1 MRVMLA
7 VALALALAPA
17 PGLSHQTSTASPER
31 TPVRVDAIAADARG
45 RIVAD
50 LTAADFEIVDDR
62 GARTIE
68 SVRLI
73 RAEGSPRPGQTLQ
86 PVLSA
91 ADEQAEA
98 AREGTRL
105 FAFFLDEYH
114 VTPGAEAARAREAVG
129 RFVDDHLGP
138 RDLVLVVKPLDSLI
152 ALRLTR
158 DLEAARRAIATFEGR
173 KGELE
178 PRNAFEKDY
187 IGASPARIEA
197 VREQIVTSALNA
209 LASHLAG
216 LGASRKTLVVV
227 SEGFN
232 QAQRRR
238 GDESLPT
245 LEGAIRTANRAG
257 ASIYAID
264 PRGLVATSGR
274 GGDVGQ
280 DTAGQDALIALANDT
295 GGHAILRSADLAD
308 DLSRIARDASSYYL
322 ITFQADREADG
333 RFHALDVRVRRPGVQ
348 LRARKGYWAPL
359 ADSLW
364 RSRLSTSAAAA
375 RRPELPRRISPLIR
389 PWFGLSRGDAGKTR
403 VSFVWEPAAGVPG
416 DRSRALTPPV
426 RITLKAS
433 NADGTLVFE
442 GAVRPTALS
451 SPAEPGGEPPQAVFE
466 AVPGRLRVQMSI
478 EDAASRVVDTDV
490 RDVVVGPLD
499 GPLVLGT
506 SAVLRASSARAYR
519 ALEADPTA
527 APVAARVFSR
537 TERLLIRV
545 PVYAADQSAS
555 LKASLASK
563 PGTSMRALPVRRSPQ
578 SDVFEVDLP
587 LAGLAAGD
595 YLVEL
600 AATSPAGEAKDAVS
614 FRVTP

>member
-1 MRVMLA
+1 MRVVLA
-7 VALALALAPA
+7 VALALSLGP
-17 PGLSHQTSTASPER
+17 SRQTSTVGLER

-50 LTAADFEIVDDR
+50 LAPADFEVFDD
-62 GARTIE
+62 GSTRTVE
-68 SVRLI
+68 SVRLV
-73 RAEGSPRPGQTLQ
+73 RAEGSARPGQVLQ
-86 PVLSA
+86 PILSA
-91 ADEQAEA
+91 ADEQVEA

-114 VTPGAEAARAREAVG
+114 VTPGAETARAREAIG
-129 RFVDDHLGP
+129 RFVDEYLGP

-158 DLEAARRAIATFEGR
+158 DLETARRAIATFEGR

-178 PRNAFEKDY
+178 PRNAFEKNY

-209 LASHLAG
+209 LATHLAG

-227 SEGFN
+227 SEGFS

-245 LEGAIRTANRAG
+245 LESVIRSANRGG

-264 PRGLVATSGR
+264 PRGLVATPHTA
-274 GGDVGQ
+274 GDVGH
-280 DTAGQDALIALANDT
+280 DTAGQDALLTLSNET
-295 GGHAILRSADLAD
+295 GGRAILRSADLAD
-308 DLSRIARDASSYYL
+308 ELSRIARDASSYYL
-322 ITFQADREADG
+322 ITFQSEREADG
-333 RFHALDVRVRRPGVQ
+333 RFHPLDVRVRRAGVQ
-348 LRARKGYWAPL
+348 LRVRKGYWATL
-359 ADSLW
+359 ADGAW
-364 RSRLSTSAAAA
+364 RSRLSTSAEAV
-375 RRPELPRRISPLIR
+375 RPPELPRRTSPLIR
-389 PWFGLSRGDAGKTR
+389 PWFGLSRGDADKTR
-403 VSFVWEPAAGVPG
+403 VSFVWEPAARVPG
-416 DRSRALTPPV
+416 DRSRTLTPV

-433 NADGTLVFE
+433 KPDGTLVFE
-442 GAVRPTALS
+442 GAVRPTGPFNSAG
-451 SPAEPGGEPPQAVFE
+451 AGDEPPQAIFE
-466 AVPGRLRVQMSI
+466 AAPGRLRVQMSI
-478 EDAASRVVDTDV
+478 EDGASRVVDTDV
-490 RDVVVGPLD
+490 RDVVVDPLS

-506 SAVLRASSARAYR
+506 AEVLRASNARAYR
-519 ALEADPTA
+519 ALEADATA

-545 PVYAADQSAS
+545 PVYAADQSAF
-555 LKASLASK
+555 LTASLASK
-563 PGTSMRALPVRRSPQ
+563 PGRSMRALPVTRSSRP
-578 SDVFEVDLP
+578 DVYEVELP

-595 YLVEL
+595 YVVEL
-600 AATSPAGEAKDAVS
+600 TAKSPSGNANDVVA

>member
-1 MRVMLA
+1 MRVFLA
-7 VALALALAPA
+7 VALALSLDP
-17 PGLSHQTSTASPER
+17 SHQTSTASLER

-45 RIVAD
+45 TIVAD
-50 LTAADFEIVDDR
+50 LAPADFEVFDD
-62 GARTIE
+62 GGTRTVE
-68 SVRLI
+68 SVRLV
-73 RAEGSPRPGQTLQ
+73 RADGSARPGQVLQ
-86 PVLSA
+86 PILSA
-91 ADEQAEA
+91 ADEQVEA

-114 VTPGAEAARAREAVG
+114 VTPGAETARAREAVG
-129 RFVDDHLGP
+129 RFVDQYLGP

-158 DLEAARRAIATFEGR
+158 DLETARRAIATFEGR

-178 PRNAFEKDY
+178 PRNAFEKNY

-209 LASHLAG
+209 LATHLAG

-227 SEGFN
+227 SEGFS

-245 LEGAIRTANRAG
+245 LEGVIRSANRGG

-264 PRGLVATSGR
+264 PRGLVAPPRSA
-274 GGDVGQ
+274 GDVGQ
-280 DTAGQDALIALANDT
+280 DTGGQDALLALSNET
-295 GGHAILRSADLAD
+295 GGRAILRSADLAD
-308 DLSRIARDASSYYL
+308 ELSRIARDASSYYL
-322 ITFQADREADG
+322 ITFQSEREADG
-333 RFHALDVRVRRPGVQ
+333 RFHPLDVRVRRAGVQ
-348 LRARKGYWAPL
+348 LRVRKGYWSAL
-359 ADSLW
+359 ADSVW
-364 RSRLSTSAAAA
+364 RSRLSTSAEAV
-375 RRPELPRRISPLIR
+375 RPPELPRRTSPLIR

-403 VSFVWEPAAGVPG
+403 VSFVWEPAARVPG
-416 DRSRALTPPV
+416 DRTRTLTPV

-433 NADGTLVFE
+433 KPDGTLVFE
-442 GAVRPTALS
+442 GAVRPTGPFTSAG
-451 SPAEPGGEPPQAVFE
+451 PGDEPPQAVFE
-466 AVPGRLRVQMSI
+466 AAPGRLRVQMSI

-490 RDVVVGPLD
+490 RDVVVGPLS

-506 SAVLRASSARAYR
+506 AEVLRAGNARAYR
-519 ALEADPTA
+519 ALEADATA

-545 PVYAADQSAS
+545 PVYAADQSA
-555 LKASLASK
+555 LLTASLASK
-563 PGTSMRALPVRRSPQ
+563 PGTSMRALAVTRSSRR
-578 SDVFEVDLP
+578 DVYEVDLP

-595 YLVEL
+595 YVVGLT
-600 AATSPAGEAKDAVS
+600 AKSPAGDANDVVA

>member
-1 MRVMLA
+1 MRVFLA
-7 VALALALAPA
+7 VALAL
-17 PGLSHQTSTASPER
+17 GLSHQTPTAGPER
-31 TPVRVDAIAADARG
+31 TPVRVDAIAADAGG
-45 RIVAD
+45 RLVAD
-50 LTAADFEIVDDR
+50 LAPADVEVFDDG
-62 GARTIE
+62 GARTVE

-73 RAEGSPRPGQTLQ
+73 RADGSARPGETLQ

-91 ADEQAEA
+91 ADERVEA
-98 AREGTRL
+98 ARDGTRL

-114 VTPGAEAARAREAVG
+114 VTPGAEAIRAREAVG
-129 RFVDDHLGP
+129 RFVDEHLGP

-152 ALRLTR
+152 TLRLTR

-178 PRNAFEKDY
+178 PRSAFEKNY
-187 IGASPARIEA
+187 IGANPARIEA

-209 LASHLAG
+209 LATHLAG

-227 SEGFN
+227 SEGFS
-232 QAQRRR
+232 QAPRRR

-245 LEGAIRTANRAG
+245 LEGVIRSANRAG
-257 ASIYAID
+257 ASIYPID
-264 PRGLVATSGR
+264 PRGLVAARGSDEVGR
-274 GGDVGQ
+274 
-280 DTAGQDALIALANDT
+280 DTAGQDALLALANDT
-295 GGHAILRSADLAD
+295 GGRAVLRSADLAD

-322 ITFQADREADG
+322 ITFQSEREADG

-348 LRARKGYWAPL
+348 LRARKGYWATL
-359 ADSLW
+359 ADSVRL
-364 RSRLSTSAAAA
+364 SRLSTSAQAV
-375 RRPELPRRISPLIR
+375 RPPELPRRTSPLIR

-403 VSFVWEPAAGVPG
+403 VSFVWEPATRVPG
-416 DRSRALTPPV
+416 DRSRTLAPV

-433 NADGTLVFE
+433 KPDGTLIFE
-442 GAVRPTALS
+442 GAVRPTGPFTSAG
-451 SPAEPGGEPPQAVFE
+451 PGGEPPQAVFE
-466 AVPGRLRVQMSI
+466 AAPGRLRVQMSI

-490 RDVVVGPLD
+490 RDVVVGPLS

-506 SAVLRASSARAYR
+506 AEVLRASSARAYR
-519 ALEADPTA
+519 ALEADATA

-555 LKASLASK
+555 LKASLVSK
-563 PGTSMRALPVRRSPQ
+563 PGTSMRALPVTRSLRP
-578 SDVFEVDLP
+578 DVYEIDLP

-595 YLVEL
+595 YVVEL
-600 AATSPAGEAKDAVS
+600 TARGPAGEANDVVA